1 MCYESF
7 SEIAPDNCD
16 VDGAGGL
23 AASHLALPVV
33 RRGTPTRQL

>member
-1 MCYESF
+1 MCYERV

-23 AASHLALPVV
+23 AASHLALPIV
-33 RRGTPTRQL
+33 RRGTHARQL